1 MSDLITYL
9 VTGIALGSSFAL
21 VGSGFVVVHRVTRV
35 VNFAQGSLA
44 VLGAMIA
51 STLLAGRL
59 PHLVGETAAVAICA
73 LIGLVFGVIALGR
86 KGTDPLNSLIVTL
99 GLAMLSTAAVIWL
112 WGQDPVSPPG
122 LEGTVSILGA
132 DVQRQR
138 VLILGATLVAFA
150 ALGLF
155 FSRTYLGKALTACA
169 SNPRAARIVGINV
182 RRTGLVA
189 FALAGALGG
198 LAGVLIAPTN
208 ALSVYSD
215 LPLAL
220 SGFAAAVFGGLSSPG
235 RTLAGGL
242 ILGVSGQ
249 LSAGYWNG
257 SYQTEVALLLMLA
270 IMIARSSGFA
280 QEEAK

>member
-1 MSDLITYL
+1 MSDLVTYL
-9 VTGIALGSSFAL
+9 ITGIALGSSFAL

-35 VNFAQGSLA
+35 VNFTQGSLA

-51 STLLAGRL
+51 SSLLAGRL
-59 PHLVGETAAVAICA
+59 PHPVGEAATVVVCTFV
-73 LIGLVFGVIALGR
+73 GLVFGVVALGR

-99 GLAMLSTAAVIWL
+99 GLAMLSSAVVIWL

-122 LEGTVSILGA
+122 LKGTVSVLGA

-138 VLILGATLVAFA
+138 LLILAVTLVAFA
-150 ALGLF
+150 VLDLF
-155 FSRTYLGKALTACA
+155 FSRTYVGKALTACS
-169 SNPRAARIVGINV
+169 SNPRAARLVGIDV
-182 RRTGLVA
+182 RRMGLVS
-189 FALAGALGG
+189 FAIAGALGG

-242 ILGVSGQ
+242 VLGVAGQ
-249 LSAGYWNG
+249 LAAGYWNG
-257 SYQTEVALLLMLA
+257 SYQTEIALLLMLM
-270 IMIARSSGFA
+270 IMIVRSSSFA